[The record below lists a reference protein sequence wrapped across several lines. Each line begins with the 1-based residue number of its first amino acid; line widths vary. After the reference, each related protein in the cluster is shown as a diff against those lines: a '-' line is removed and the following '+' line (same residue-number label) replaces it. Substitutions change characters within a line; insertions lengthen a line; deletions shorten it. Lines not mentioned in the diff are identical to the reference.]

1 MISLSP
7 YLYGTIW
14 FQPVHLRKK
23 WTNWGGFKLSYLIHE
38 DSTEARSENELFEG
52 TLKIDWLSFSLINAL
67 TTLVNF

>member
-23 WTNWGGFKLSYLIHE
+23 QTNSGGFKLSYLIHE

-52 TLKIDWLSFSLINAL
+52 TLKID
-67 TTLVNF
+67 